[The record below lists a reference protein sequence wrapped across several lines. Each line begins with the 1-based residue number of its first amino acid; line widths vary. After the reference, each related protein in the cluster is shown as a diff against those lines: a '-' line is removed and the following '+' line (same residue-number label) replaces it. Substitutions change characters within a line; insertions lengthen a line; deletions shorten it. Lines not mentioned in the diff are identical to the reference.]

1 MALMLLCLLLP
12 LPHLT
17 TLRYIM
23 CFLSRVAK
31 NAASNKLD
39 TPNLAVC
46 MAPNILHNSTK
57 AEKMNSESKLL
68 HVSRDPDFRC
78 SVTPRRSLSLGVYK
92 PLHCVSGSNEH
103 RAPVDMSRAG
113 DRFLSLCANLYT
125 VSGSNEHRA
134 PIDLSRVGDCF
145 LSVCT
150 NLYTVCFRP
159 RQTLCTC

>member
-1 MALMLLCLLLP
+1 MFVAIQVNALETEGQRHLALMLLCLLLP

-31 NAASNKLD
+31 NAASNKMD

-68 HVSRDPDFRC
+68 HVSTDPALSSFSPLSNCYSVLLHRC
-78 SVTPRRSLSLGVYK
+78 FQLAAISV
-92 PLHCVSGSNEH
+92 
-103 RAPVDMSRAG
+103 
-113 DRFLSLCANLYT
+113 
-125 VSGSNEHRA
+125 
-134 PIDLSRVGDCF
+134 
-145 LSVCT
+145 
-150 NLYTVCFRP
+150 
-159 RQTLCTC
+159 

>member
-1 MALMLLCLLLP
+1 MHWSTLILASLWTSVNDSPEILILKFIVEESLSSHWALYTLQVNALETEGQRHVALMLLCLLLP

-31 NAASNKLD
+31 NAASNKMD

-68 HVSRDPDFRC
+68 HVS
-78 SVTPRRSLSLGVYK
+78 
-92 PLHCVSGSNEH
+92 SGP
-103 RAPVDMSRAG
+103 ALLP
-113 DRFLSLCANLYT
+113 FL
-125 VSGSNEHRA
+125 V
-134 PIDLSRVGDCF
+134 
-145 LSVCT
+145 
-150 NLYTVCFRP
+150 VCFP
-159 RQTLCTC
+159 LNCHFTVNLVNVTKSAM